1 MRILKRILIG
11 TVVVLLLFVSLFLIF
26 IGPWPVYKDSRY
38 AEASYYREALAA
50 IDSDAALSHFTDTP
64 EPLQAGWAQRIIT
77 PSVGLPIAGYGAR
90 KDGMRSQGVR
100 DDLKVKAVSFH
111 DGRDTVVLIGVDMLI
126 IPPNIA
132 ELTVEKVAA
141 RSPLLSRNLYFSAS
155 HTHCGPGGFGP
166 GIAAKITGGKY
177 NPSVPEFLSS
187 SFADAI
193 VEAWQNMKPAKLAH
207 GVVNARDYIRNRAR
221 DHGDVD
227 PNLNYMVLE
236 QENGRKCYV
245 TRFSAHPTNFGSA
258 MMKFSAEYPGAFMRS
273 IEEQSNA
280 TAMYMGGGLGSMS
293 GRGIEAANTDERIE
307 VFGKT
312 LADLVLADSAEA
324 EFTDRVDIASL
335 AVPVGVPP
343 FQCRPLSPKWRLSP
357 LSAKVVALPREGF
370 VQGARIGDLL
380 FVGLPFD
387 TSGELTRLWREEKA
401 GEGWDLWVTSFSRA
415 YLGYL
420 SPDKYYG
427 ETNARGQLDY
437 EIGFMNWLGPNSAAY
452 FKELVDRVVQQLG
465 KSSPTLASAL

>member
-1 MRILKRILIG
+1 MRVLKRILIG
-11 TVVVLLLFVSLFLIF
+11 IAAFLLLVVTLFLVF
-26 IGPWPVYKDSRY
+26 IGPWPVYKDSKY
-38 AEASYYREALAA
+38 AESSYYREALAA
-50 IDSDAALSHFTDTP
+50 IDADAALSDFTDTP
-64 EPLQAGWAQRIIT
+64 EPLQAGWGVRIIT
-77 PSVGLPIAGYGAR
+77 PSIGLPIAGYGAR

-100 DDLKVKAVSFH
+100 DDLKVKAVAFH
-111 DGRDTVVLIGVDMLI
+111 DGKDTVVLIGADMLI
-126 IPPNIA
+126 IPPNVA
-132 ELTVEKVAA
+132 EMTVEKVAA
-141 RSPLLSRNLYFSAS
+141 RCPLQSRNLYFAAS

-166 GIAAKITGGKY
+166 GLAAKITGGTY
-177 NPSVPEFLSS
+177 SPSVPDFLSS

-221 DHGDVD
+221 EHGDVD
-227 PNLNYMVLE
+227 PNLNYILLE

-245 TRFSAHPTNFGSA
+245 TRFSAHPTNFGSS
-258 MMKFSAEYPGAFMRS
+258 MMQFSAEYPGAFMRS
-273 IEEQSNA
+273 IESQTNA

-293 GRGIEAANTDERIE
+293 GRGIEASNTDERIE
-307 VFGKT
+307 RFGKT
-312 LADLVLADSAEA
+312 LADLVLADSVEP

-343 FQCRPLSPKWRLSP
+343 FQSRPLSTKWRLSP
-357 LSAKVVALPREGF
+357 LSAKLIGLPREGF

-387 TSGELTRLWREEKA
+387 TSGELTRQWREEKA
-401 GEGWDLWVTSFSRA
+401 QDGWDLWVTSFSRA

-427 ETNARGQLDY
+427 ETNKKGYLDY

-452 FKELVDRVVQQLG
+452 FTELVDRVVEQLG